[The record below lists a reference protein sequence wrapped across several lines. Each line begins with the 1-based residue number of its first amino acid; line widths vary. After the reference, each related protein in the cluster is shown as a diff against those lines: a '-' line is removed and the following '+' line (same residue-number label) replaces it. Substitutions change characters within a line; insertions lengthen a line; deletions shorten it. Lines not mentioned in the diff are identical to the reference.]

1 MRRHLIRNKNMLS
14 TRFEKRE
21 DIQEGE
27 KTWSQQ
33 NEKTSTKVKKTWFKE
48 NEKTFQNEIIL
59 PIRRRLL
66 VGTKNM
72 LSTRFEKREDI
83 QKGEKTWFKQN
94 EKTSRKVKKLVLIQM
109 IRHPGGEKTC
119 TWSNEKTFR
128 IDKTSMRKKSKKKKK
143 KKNKK
148 SCSIKL
154 GLKASQKVKK

>member
-1 MRRHLIRNKNMLS
+1 MLS

-59 PIRRRLL
+59 SIRRRLL

-72 LSTRFEKREDI
+72 LSTRFEK
-83 QKGEKTWFKQN
+83 
-94 EKTSRKVKKLVLIQM
+94 
-109 IRHPGGEKTC
+109 
-119 TWSNEKTFR
+119 
-128 IDKTSMRKKSKKKKK
+128 
-143 KKNKK
+143 
-148 SCSIKL
+148 
-154 GLKASQKVKK
+154 